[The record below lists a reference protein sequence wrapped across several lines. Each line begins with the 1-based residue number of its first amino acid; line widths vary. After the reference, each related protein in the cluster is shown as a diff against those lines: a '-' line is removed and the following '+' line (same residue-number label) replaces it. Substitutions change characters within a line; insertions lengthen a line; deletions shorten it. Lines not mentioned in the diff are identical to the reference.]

1 MSNYVKA
8 TDFASKDALTT
19 GDPNKKIKGTE
30 INTEFNA
37 ISTAIA
43 TKADLASP
51 VFTGTPQ
58 APLPSVSEDST
69 RIATTEWVRDFLN
82 AYEPIGTIKI
92 FAGAFSAI
100 PTGWQLC
107 DGTNGTFDLRDKF
120 VIGARQED
128 SGVAK
133 TNITGSLTQTGGSK
147 DSTLAAHDHAVNINS
162 LGISANHTHTY
173 SANTGGVSANHTHT
187 VPALDPGSAG
197 FGDPGSV
204 SGFPYYANTNATP
217 LTVNTSTQSAD
228 HVHLASGT
236 TSFVSSDHVHG
247 VSGNTASSGS
257 GSVTNTNLPPYFAA
271 AFIQKIANA

>member
-147 DSTLAAHDHAVNINS
+147 DSTLAAHNHGVSINS
-162 LGISANHTHTY
+162 AGISTNHTHNY
-173 SANTGGVSANHTHT
+173 SANTGGVSQGHTHSFDGIDAGTTSGPGGNAGVLYLSSTDGTPIT
-187 VPALDPGSAG
+187 VTTGG
-197 FGDPGSV
+197 
-204 SGFPYYANTNATP
+204 
-217 LTVNTSTQSAD
+217 QSAD
-228 HVHLASGT
+228 HIHLASGT
-236 TSFVSSDHVHG
+236 TSFVSADHIHN

>member
-120 VIGARQED
+120 VIGAKQED

-147 DSTLAAHDHAVNINS
+147 DSTLAAHNHGVSINS
-162 LGISANHTHTY
+162 AGMSTDHTHTY
-173 SANTGGVSANHTHT
+173 SANTGGVSAGHTHSFAGIDAGTTSGPGGNAGVLYLSSTDGTPTT
-187 VPALDPGSAG
+187 VTTGG
-197 FGDPGSV
+197 
-204 SGFPYYANTNATP
+204 
-217 LTVNTSTQSAD
+217 QSAD

-236 TSFVSSDHVHG
+236 TGFASADHIHN
-247 VSGNTASSGS
+247 VSGNTATAGS

>member
-120 VIGARQED
+120 VIGAKQED

-147 DSTLAAHDHAVNINS
+147 DSTLAAHNHGVSINS
-162 LGISANHTHTY
+162 AGISTNHTHTY
-173 SANTGGVSANHTHT
+173 SANTGGVSAGHTHSFT
-187 VPALDPGSAG
+187 GIDAS
-197 FGDPGSV
+197 
-204 SGFPYYANTNATP
+204 
-217 LTVNTSTQSAD
+217 TSTGPGGNAGVVYYTSTDGTTITVTTGGQSAD

-236 TSFVSSDHVHG
+236 TSFVSADHIHN

>member
-120 VIGARQED
+120 VIGAKQED

-147 DSTLAAHDHAVNINS
+147 DSTLAAHNHGVSINS
-162 LGISANHTHTY
+162 AGMSTDHTHSY
-173 SANTGGVSANHTHT
+173 SANTGGVSQGHTHSFTGIDAGTTSGPGGNAGVLYLSSTDGTPIT
-187 VPALDPGSAG
+187 VTTGG
-197 FGDPGSV
+197 
-204 SGFPYYANTNATP
+204 
-217 LTVNTSTQSAD
+217 QSAD

-236 TSFVSSDHVHG
+236 TSFVSADHIHN

-257 GSVTNTNLPPYFAA
+257 GSVTNTNLPPYFAV